1 MGAQVIHY
9 LVVLSR
15 PLVSEGEKFLL
26 VDGEQAG
33 QKVAATGRHHA
44 NLLREVSLQTFK
56 LLLCLLH
63 CSLGLCMWVG
73 VEGGEEGV
81 REWSKLTF

>member
-9 LVVLSR
+9 LVVLSC
-15 PLVSEGEKFLL
+15 PLVSEGKKLLL
-26 VDGEQAG
+26 VDGEQAR

-56 LLLCLLH
+56 LLLCFLH
-63 CSLGLCMWVG
+63 SSLGLWVW
-73 VEGGEEGV
+73 GGGGGGGGG
-81 REWSKLTF
+81 